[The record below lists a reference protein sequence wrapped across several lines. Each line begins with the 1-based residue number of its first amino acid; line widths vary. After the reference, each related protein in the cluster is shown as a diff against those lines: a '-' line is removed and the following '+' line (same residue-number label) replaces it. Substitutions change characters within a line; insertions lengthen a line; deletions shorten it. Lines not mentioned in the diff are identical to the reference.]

1 MPLPHLPYKQ
11 LAASLALALP
21 VLFAAAPDDSRHA
34 GVQRSATNRID
45 FLVRQAAPA
54 ARHGSGQ

>member
-21 VLFAAAPDDSRHA
+21 VLLAAAPDHRRHA
-34 GVQRSATNRID
+34 GAVRLD
-45 FLVRQAAPA
+45 VFVRQAAPA
-54 ARHGSGQ
+54 ARHGGAT